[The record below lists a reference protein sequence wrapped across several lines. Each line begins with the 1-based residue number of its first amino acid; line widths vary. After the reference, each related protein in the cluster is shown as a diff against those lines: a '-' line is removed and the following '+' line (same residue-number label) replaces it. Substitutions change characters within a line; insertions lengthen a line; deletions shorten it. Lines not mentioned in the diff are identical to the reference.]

1 MHTLIV
7 EYTNQPKDKI
17 EEDWDRDFFMTAE
30 EAMDYEIIDEV
41 IETKTSH
48 ITKPPMPQL
57 L

>member
-7 EYTNQPKDKI
+7 EYTNQPKDKM

-41 IETKTSH
+41 IETKTSLN
-48 ITKPPMPQL
+48 TKPSMPQL